1 MSVRKELSE
10 SFISL
15 KEFAG
20 ILRVNTRTVY
30 RLIQRGLVPRPV
42 KVGHSVRFLVSDV
55 EACIEELKSQRLGVK
70 T

>member
-10 SFISL
+10 SFISV